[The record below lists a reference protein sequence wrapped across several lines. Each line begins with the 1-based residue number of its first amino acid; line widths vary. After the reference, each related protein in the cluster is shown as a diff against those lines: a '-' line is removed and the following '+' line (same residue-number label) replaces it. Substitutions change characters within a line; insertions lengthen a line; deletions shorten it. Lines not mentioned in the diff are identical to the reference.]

1 MVERVVIDEMLAAYR
16 FDEAEALIARAGPG
30 ADAELRDLVTQRR
43 AEAEQSAHALYE
55 RIIELAGDSRHSE
68 LAGIAHDRGTYPLL
82 GVIAE
87 ATRHRAERHLR
98 EAQRWEVRR
107 VEINA
112 RRLGEARRALAG
124 LDLEL
129 ARGLMKRIDGRFL
142 TDELAEERDQ
152 LLLDISART
161 MELEAV
167 EEGGRKMMGEGRL
180 RSQHRDR
187 RWWHRWLG

>member
-16 FDEAEALIARAGPG
+16 FDEAEELIARAQPG
-30 ADAELRDLVTQRR
+30 ADAELRDLITQRR
-43 AEAEQSAHALYE
+43 AEAEKAAHALYE
-55 RIIELAGDSRHSE
+55 RIVELAGDSQHPE
-68 LAGIAHDRGTYPLL
+68 LAGIAHDPGTYPLL
-82 GVIAE
+82 GLIAE
-87 ATRHRAERHLR
+87 ATRHKAERHLR

-161 MELEAV
+161 MELEGV
-167 EEGGRKMMGEGRL
+167 EEGGRRMMGEGRP

-187 RWWHRWLG
+187 RWWHRWFG